1 MISLNSTDFLS
12 EGLTISSTEPGL
24 AVISVAS
31 SLDIP
36 AIVPF
41 KTAIN
46 RCIDSEHVFVVVN
59 LENVKFIGSPFVGT
73 LMGCRKMLQQKGGD
87 LAICS
92 APMFLQNRLS
102 IVGLDRVFHFYSNPQ
117 SAIADFRFLGATELF
132 SFTLPLRVSNVALL
146 RKLICTILAK
156 KGFKPKLIFHIE
168 TVIDEL
174 SNNAIGYSDLE
185 SNSFFLSVSI
195 SRKKIVLI
203 VKNSNNKLDKAVKD
217 ALFNKYQNPIIDED
231 SVRGRGISLI
241 KMLSD
246 SVSVDFS
253 QAEIIIRVTKIVEV

>member
-1 MISLNSTDFLS
+1 MIPSDSDFLS
-12 EGLTISSTEPGL
+12 EGLAISSTEPGL
-24 AVISVAS
+24 AVINVAN

-46 RCIDSEHVFVVVN
+46 KCIDNEHLFVVVN

-73 LMGCRKMLQQKGGD
+73 LMGCRKILQQKGGD

-92 APMFLQNRLS
+92 ASMFLQNRLS
-102 IVGLDRVFHFYSNPQ
+102 IVGLDRVFHFYSSPQ
-117 SAIADFRFLGATELF
+117 AAISDFRFLGSTELF
-132 SFTLPLRVSNVALL
+132 SLILPLRVSNVALL

-156 KGFKPKLIFHIE
+156 KGFKPKLIFNIE
-168 TVIDEL
+168 TIIDEL
-174 SNNAIGYSDLE
+174 SNNAIDYSDLE
-185 SNSFFLSVSI
+185 SSNFFASVSI

-203 VKNSNNKLDKAVKD
+203 VKNTHNKLSKAARD
-217 ALFNKYQNPIIDED
+217 ALFNRYQNPIIDAD
-231 SVRGRGISLI
+231 SARGRGIALI

-246 SVSVDFS
+246 SVNVDFN
-253 QAEIIIRVTKIVEV
+253 QTEIIVKVTKIVEV